1 MSQKRASDGAG
12 KLFHDAYG
20 VELTQNPHND
30 DVSHGTAIVDV
41 QGDGSLYGAE
51 PDNLFQWDLP
61 IDGEGTTA
69 SLLPPTIPTERHRPP
84 H

>member
-12 KLFHDAYG
+12 KFFQDAYG

-30 DVSHGTAIVDV
+30 DVSHATAIVEV
-41 QGDGSLYGAE
+41 QGDGSIYGAE
-51 PDNLFQWDLP
+51 PENLFLWDLP